1 MENIWEDIVR
11 WFAAAVGIIAGWYG
25 GWTAGSK
32 VLVILMVVDYITGCA
47 CALTGHSTKTESGH
61 FWSQVAVAGILKKAF
76 TMCVI
81 LMAALLDQVITGG
94 QDAPGGMTMFRS
106 AAEFFYIATEGMSIV
121 ENVGLMGVPVPKG
134 LRDALEVLR
143 DRSEDASVVGPEGP
157 TADGSIQ
164 GIETPRR
171 REKNDKVTLPDGQ
184 SYPSPEGWDG
194 TARIKDSRRATE
206 EQK

>member
-1 MENIWEDIVR
+1 MEKIWEDIVR

-61 FWSQVAVAGILKKAF
+61 FWSQVAVAGLLKKAF

-81 LMAALLDQVITGG
+81 LMAALLDQVLSGG
-94 QDAPGGMTMFRS
+94 AGAESGMTMFRS
-106 AAEFFYIATEGMSIV
+106 AAEFFYIATEGLSIV

-134 LRDALEVLR
+134 LKQALEVLR
-143 DRSEDASVVGPEGP
+143 
-157 TADGSIQ
+157 
-164 GIETPRR
+164 
-171 REKNDKVTLPDGQ
+171 EKNDED
-184 SYPSPEGWDG
+184 
-194 TARIKDSRRATE
+194 
-206 EQK
+206 QK